1 MLLRSHYANTQ
12 FINRSRS
19 QLICIRD
26 ALGKDSIQVKST
38 EKLTLLNENVA
49 LILKLVDFNL
59 LSADDP
65 KFADS
70 IGQII
75 INAGE

>member
-1 MLLRSHYANTQ
+1 MHSLK
-12 FINRSRS
+12 IV
-19 QLICIRD
+19 
-26 ALGKDSIQVKST
+26 LGQIQG
-38 EKLTLLNENVA
+38 KLTLLNENVA
-49 LILKLVDFNL
+49 LILELVDFNL

-65 KFADS
+65 KFTDS